1 MEKIRKAFGKFVSG
15 LNYIGMAACFVTVF
29 VVAIDVILRKVSG
42 AKLSV
47 KGSNEFS
54 AYFLVVIC
62 LLAIPTFQVKKGHIW
77 VNMFVDKFPPKM
89 RTIWL
94 AVIHVIEVV
103 VCALFSYGA
112 VLKLQNFIK
121 TGTST
126 DVLNMPKWP
135 FALACL
141 IGFVELTILLILD
154 TIQLFIDAG
163 KPADAL
169 EEPKQEG
176 ASAD

>member
-1 MEKIRKAFGKFVSG
+1 MEKIRNAFGKFVSG

-29 VVAIDVILRKVSG
+29 VVAIDVILRKISG
-42 AKLSV
+42 AQLSI

-77 VNMFVDKFPPKM
+77 VNMFVDMFPAKL
-89 RTIWL
+89 RTVWL
-94 AVIHVIEVV
+94 GVIHVIEVA
-103 VCALFSYGA
+103 VCALLSYGA
-112 VLKLQNFIK
+112 LLKLQNFFS
-121 TGTST
+121 TGTTT

-141 IGFVELTILLILD
+141 IGFVELTILVLMD
-154 TIQLFIDAG
+154 TIQLIIDAATNNCEVV
-163 KPADAL
+163 KK
-169 EEPKQEG
+169 EE
-176 ASAD
+176 

>member
-1 MEKIRKAFGKFVSG
+1 MEKIRNAFGKFVSG

-29 VVAIDVILRKVSG
+29 VVAIDVILRKFSG
-42 AKLSV
+42 AQLSI

-54 AYFLVVIC
+54 AYALVVIC

-77 VNMFVDKFPPKM
+77 VNMFVDMFPAKM
-89 RTIWL
+89 RSIWL
-94 AVIHVIEVV
+94 GVVHVIELA
-103 VCALFSYGA
+103 VCVLLSYGA
-112 VLKLQNFIK
+112 LLKLKNFMS
-121 TGTST
+121 TGTTT

-141 IGFVELTILLILD
+141 IGFVELTILILFD

-163 KPADAL
+163 KGGAAP
-169 EEPKQEG
+169 EEPKEEEAAQ
-176 ASAD
+176 

>member
-1 MEKIRKAFGKFVSG
+1 MEKIRNAFGKFVSA
-15 LNYIGMAACFVTVF
+15 LNYIGLAACFVMVF

-42 AKLSV
+42 AQLSI

-77 VNMFVDKFPPKM
+77 VNMFVDMFPPKL

-94 AVIHVIEVV
+94 AVVHVIELM
-103 VCALFSYGA
+103 VCALLSYGA
-112 VLKLQNFIK
+112 VLKLQNFLN
-121 TGTST
+121 TGTTT

-135 FALACL
+135 FALVCL
-141 IGFVELTILLILD
+141 IGFAELTILILLD
-154 TIQLFIDAG
+154 AIQLIINAAKG
-163 KPADAL
+163 EHEVVKK
-169 EEPKQEG
+169 EE
-176 ASAD
+176 

>member
-1 MEKIRKAFGKFVSG
+1 MEKIRSAFGKFVRG
-15 LNYIGMAACFVTVF
+15 LNSIGLAACFVMVF

-42 AKLSV
+42 ARLSI

-62 LLAIPTFQVKKGHIW
+62 LLGIPTLQVKKGHIW
-77 VNMFVDKFPPKM
+77 VNMFVDMSPPKM

-94 AVIHVIEVV
+94 AVVHVLELV
-103 VCALFSYGA
+103 VCALLTYGA
-112 VLKLQNFIK
+112 VQKLMNFIS
-121 TGTST
+121 TGTTT

-141 IGFVELTILLILD
+141 IGFAELTILILMD
-154 TIQLFIDAG
+154 TIQLIIDAAKN
-163 KPADAL
+163 KPEIVNK
-169 EEPKQEG
+169 EE
-176 ASAD
+176 

>member
-1 MEKIRKAFGKFVSG
+1 MEKIRNGFGKFVSG
-15 LNYIGMAACFVTVF
+15 LNYIGLAACFVTVF

-42 AKLSV
+42 AQLSV

-77 VNMFVDKFPPKM
+77 VNMFVDMFPAKM

-94 AVIHVIEVV
+94 AVIHVIEVA
-103 VCALFSYGA
+103 VCSLLSYGA
-112 VLKLQNFIK
+112 LLKLQSFIK

-141 IGFVELTILLILD
+141 IGFVELTILLLFD
-154 TIQLFIDAG
+154 TIQLFMDIGKSDAP
-163 KPADAL
+163 KEAKK
-169 EEPKQEG
+169 EEAE
-176 ASAD
+176 